1 MLQRIL
7 RIVRKW
13 LRYNTIGVMG
23 VGVQIS
29 VLILLRNLFEMNYFV
44 ATLIAVQ
51 CALIHNFFWH
61 QRWTW
66 RSQRSLTKKQSLW
79 RFVRF
84 NGSSGTISMIGNVG
98 FTALLVQAIH
108 LPYIFCN
115 LLAIGACNI
124 ANFLFA
130 HNFVFQTSES
140 ADLGVTS
147 NLAQVV

>member
-1 MLQRIL
+1 MLQTIL

-13 LRYNTIGVMG
+13 LRYNAIGVMG
-23 VGVQIS
+23 VGVQIL
-29 VLILLRNLFEMNYFV
+29 VLILLTSLFEMNYFV

-66 RSQRSLTKKQSLW
+66 RTNMSLSKKESFR
-79 RFVRF
+79 RFLRF
-84 NGSSGTISMIGNVG
+84 NSSSGTISMIGNLG

-130 HNFVFQTSES
+130 HNFVFQTTETT
-140 ADLGVTS
+140 DLGVTS
-147 NLAQVV
+147 NLAQAV